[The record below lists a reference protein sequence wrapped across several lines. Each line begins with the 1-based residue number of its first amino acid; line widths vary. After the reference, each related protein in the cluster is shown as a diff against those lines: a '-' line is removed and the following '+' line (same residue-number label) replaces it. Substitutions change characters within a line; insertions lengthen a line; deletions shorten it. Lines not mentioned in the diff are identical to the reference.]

1 MLSTT
6 PTRQLLCI
14 TMLGY
19 KKPGLTEEELCD
31 FQVSQ
36 HSQLVSGLMEK
47 YGVVRYS
54 ILSSEFRPT
63 TPRSPWTCSPRL
75 FDPNYVEYSDHDFV
89 VQIIIPNLESFL
101 ALKDDP
107 IYKERVAMDHL
118 KFADRTDRAR
128 RTRMS
133 LGYVHEI
140 ISDGRVV
147 YVHDVNAVHCRVNNQ
162 LLDSNGTFASG

>member
-1 MLSTT
+1 MPSTT

-36 HSQLVSGLMEK
+36 YSQLVSGLMEK
-47 YGVVRYS
+47 HGVVRYS
-54 ILSSEFRPT
+54 ITHNAAKPMDLL
-63 TPRSPWTCSPRL
+63 PRL

-89 VQIIIPNLESFL
+89 VQIIIPSLESFL
-101 ALKDDP
+101 ALKEDP
-107 IYKERVAMDHL
+107 IYMERVAMDHL
-118 KFADRTDRAR
+118 NFADRTDRAR

-140 ISDGRVV
+140 ISDGQVV
-147 YVHDVNAVHCRVNNQ
+147 YVQDVNAVHCRVNNQ
-162 LLDSNGTFASG
+162 LLDSNGVFASA

>member
-1 MLSTT
+1 MVTAT
-6 PTRQLLCI
+6 PTRRLLCL

-31 FQVSQ
+31 FQVNK
-36 HSQLVSGLMEK
+36 HSQLVSGLMQK

-54 ILSSEFRPT
+54 ITHNAAKPMDLLPL
-63 TPRSPWTCSPRL
+63 L
-75 FDPNYVEYSDHDFV
+75 FDPNYVEYSDHDFI
-89 VQIIIPNLESFL
+89 VQIIIPSLESFI
-101 ALKDDP
+101 ALKEDP

-118 KFADRTDRAR
+118 NFADRTDRAR

-140 ISDGRVV
+140 IRDGQAV
-147 YVHDVNAVHCRVNNQ
+147 YVDDMSVVHCQVNNE
-162 LLDSNGTFASG
+162 LLDSNGTFASA

>member
-1 MLSTT
+1 MSSTT

-47 YGVVRYS
+47 HGVVRYS
-54 ILSSEFRPT
+54 ITHNAAKPMDLL
-63 TPRSPWTCSPRL
+63 PRL

-140 ISDGRVV
+140 ISDGKVV